1 MSREYIEITEKT
13 VDDAITTACQRLSVT
28 SNRLEYI
35 VIQREKS
42 GFLGIGAKPAIIKAR
57 VKGAS
62 DAAQEILNDVI
73 SNVEKKIR
81 ADIPAKNKKAEGAA
95 EKQTSPAKA
104 EPSVKAE
111 PEVKAESPVKAE
123 KKAEKTFKSE
133 KKEEAK
139 AEKKD
144 VKEKDK
150 EVKKNSRKKSKK
162 SQAAKKAP
170 AAVPADAPET
180 EGREAEVKEAP
191 AAEEKAAP
199 APKKKAVVPQLT
211 DEKIAEVK
219 KAAHDF
225 LEGVFKTMDMD
236 VEISEDYQKDKGI
249 LTVNMEGEDMGV
261 LIGKRGQTLDS
272 LQYLVSLVVNKGID
286 GYIHVKADTE
296 NYRERRK
303 KTLENLAK
311 NVAFK
316 VKRTRQPVALEPMNP
331 YERRIIHSA
340 LQNEKFITTYS
351 EGEEPYRKVIVALK
365 KDENGEDLL
374 GEDIPSKGGRGRG
387 GRGRNSRGGRGGHGY
402 KGSKDNRRR
411 FDQSEE
417 NGQEPGVSAE
427 TEE

>member
-1 MSREYIEITEKT
+1 MSQEYIDITEKT
-13 VDDAITTACQRLSVT
+13 VDDAITTACQKLSVT
-28 SNRLEYI
+28 SNRLDYI
-35 VIQREKS
+35 VVQREKS

-57 VKGAS
+57 VKEAS
-62 DAAQEILNDVI
+62 ELAEAILNDVI
-73 SNVEKKIR
+73 RNAEKKAR
-81 ADIPAKNKKAEGAA
+81 GENAAKEKKAD
-95 EKQTSPAKA
+95 EKAVS
-104 EPSVKAE
+104 E
-111 PEVKAESPVKAE
+111 ESFTKHSLKSSGRSEMKAE
-123 KKAEKTFKSE
+123 KKAEKASKSE
-133 KKEEAK
+133 EKETAK

-144 VKEKDK
+144 VKEKEK
-150 EVKKNSRKKSKK
+150 EGKKNNKKKS
-162 SQAAKKAP
+162 KKAP
-170 AAVPADAPET
+170 AAKKAAAAASVNADTEEKAAPVT
-180 EGREAEVKEAP
+180 EEKAAP
-191 AAEEKAAP
+191 ASEKTAAP
-199 APKKKAVVPQLT
+199 APKKKAAVPQLS

-219 KAAHDF
+219 KAAHEF

-236 VEISEDYQKDKGI
+236 VEISEDYQKDTGI
-249 LTVNMEGEDMGV
+249 LTVNMEGDDMGI

-316 VKRTRQPVALEPMNP
+316 VKRTRQPSALEPMNP

-340 LQNEKFITTYS
+340 LQNEKYITTYS

-374 GEDIPSKGGRGRG
+374 KEESFEKGGRGRG
-387 GRGRNSRGGRGGHGY
+387 GRGRNARGGRGY
-402 KGSKDNRRR
+402 KGSRENRRK
-411 FDQSEE
+411 FDQTDE
-417 NGQEPGVSAE
+417 NGQGTN